1 MAAAQADLV
10 IEQGATFSQSFQW
23 TDSSGAAVDLTG
35 YTGRMQ
41 IRQNVSAS
49 TTIADLTTAN
59 GGIVINGATGTVT
72 AKIAATDTSAMTFSQ
87 AVYDLELIA
96 PDGITVT
103 RLVQGG
109 VTLSKEVTR

>member
-10 IEQGATFSQSFQW
+10 IEQGATFNQSFQW
-23 TDSSGAAVDLTG
+23 TDSSGAAINLTG

-41 IRQNVSAS
+41 IRPSVTSS

-59 GGIVINGATGTVT
+59 GGIVITGATGTVT
-72 AKIAATDTSAMTFSQ
+72 AKIAATSTAAMTFTT

-96 PDGITVT
+96 ADGVTVT
-103 RLVQGG
+103 RLVQGN

>member
-10 IEQGATFSQSFQW
+10 IEQGATFNQSFQW
-23 TDSSGAAVDLTG
+23 TDSAGVAINLTG

-41 IRQNVSAS
+41 IRQSITAA

-59 GGIVINGATGTVT
+59 GGIVITPATGTVQAVISAAST
-72 AKIAATDTSAMTFSQ
+72 AAMSFSS
-87 AVYDLELIA
+87 AVYDLELVA
-96 PDGITVT
+96 GDGTVT
-103 RLVQGG
+103 RLVQGS